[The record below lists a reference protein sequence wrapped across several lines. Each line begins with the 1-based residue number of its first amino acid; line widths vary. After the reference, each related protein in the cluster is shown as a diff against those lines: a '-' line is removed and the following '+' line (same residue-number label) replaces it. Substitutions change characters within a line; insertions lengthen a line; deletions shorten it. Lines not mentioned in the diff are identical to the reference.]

1 MYLKKLKN
9 YKIYVL
15 LSIIAIATIL
25 GFIGYNNA
33 TYAVILGDET
43 IGHIKY
49 KEISEINNMVSES
62 RKHIENELSKKTVME
77 KSVTYKL
84 KLGLDNKLD
93 AINVVKYKLEKE
105 LQFNIDAFSIKV
117 NDKEIVHL
125 LDKDSA
131 VEILENVKKLYSEQ
145 YKDEE
150 IKDIAF
156 LENVTIEETVT
167 NAENILSANSAYY
180 YLISNDESIKRYLTH
195 EENRF
200 SYDEINYIED
210 IKSQYINND
219 TGELYIASS
228 DENKEIIFASRG
240 IGNQTTNSREDKKA
254 IPKSI
259 FDRTIEQGKPILNVQ
274 VIKTY
279 TEEESIPYKTIYK
292 NTNTLNKGQSK
303 VDVKGEEGKKVLT
316 YKTTFV
322 NGVEDKEKKEL
333 IEEKLV
339 KDPVDKVILK
349 GTKVPTAYG
358 IFIKPTTGIITSPYG
373 PRGSGFH
380 SGIDI
385 ASSYGTSIK
394 AADGGKVTF
403 AGYKGAYGY
412 LVIINHGNGY
422 ETYYAHCSKLYVKS
436 GQSVARGQLISA
448 MGSTG
453 NSTGNH
459 LHFEIRKY
467 GNTRNPATYVRF

>member
-15 LSIIAIATIL
+15 LSVMAIATIL

-43 IGHIKY
+43 IGHIKHN
-49 KEISEINNMVSES
+49 EISEINNMVSES
-62 RKHIENELSKKTVME
+62 RKHIENELSKKTQME
-77 KSVTYKL
+77 KPITYKL
-84 KLGLDNKLD
+84 KLGLDNKPD
-93 AINVVKYKLEKE
+93 AINVVKYKLEHE
-105 LQFNIDAFSIKV
+105 LKFNVDAFSIKV

-125 LDKDSA
+125 LDKDKA
-131 VEILENVKKLYSEQ
+131 VETLKNVKELYSAQ
-145 YKDEE
+145 YEDEE
-150 IKDIAF
+150 IEDIAF
-156 LENVTIEETVT
+156 MENVVIEETTT

-180 YLISNDESIKRYLTH
+180 YLITNDDSIKRYLIH

-200 SYDEINYIED
+200 TYDEINYIED
-210 IKSQYINND
+210 IKSKYIKNS
-219 TGELYIASS
+219 TGELYVGSS
-228 DENKEIIFASRG
+228 DVDKNFMVASRG
-240 IGNQTTNSREDKKA
+240 IGSQTINSKEEKKV
-254 IPKSI
+254 IPKSVL
-259 FDRTIEQGKPILNVQ
+259 DTLVVQGKPILNVQ

-303 VDVKGEEGKKVLT
+303 VDIKGEKGKKELT
-316 YKTTFV
+316 YKATFV
-322 NGVEDKEKKEL
+322 NGVEKEKEL
-333 IEEKLV
+333 IEEKQV

-385 ASSYGTSIK
+385 ASSYGTSVK

-422 ETYYAHCSKLYVKS
+422 ETYYAHNSKLYVKS

-467 GNTRNPATYVRF
+467 GSTRNPASYVRF